1 LAEDPY
7 LELLKKAMERAY
19 APYSGFPVGAVVKS
33 NSGKLYSG
41 TNMENAAYP
50 QGWCAETSAIA
61 AMVMAGEQ
69 QLVEVAVMAE
79 GEKPCPPCGGCRQKL
94 WEFALPGTRVLV
106 YSPQGLKASWL
117 LENLLPHAFGGDH
130 LK

>member
-1 LAEDPY
+1 
-7 LELLKKAMERAY
+7 MERAY

>member
-1 LAEDPY
+1 MAEDPY

-61 AMVMAGEQ
+61 AM
-69 QLVEVAVMAE
+69 
-79 GEKPCPPCGGCRQKL
+79 
-94 WEFALPGTRVLV
+94 
-106 YSPQGLKASWL
+106 
-117 LENLLPHAFGGDH
+117 
-130 LK
+130 